1 LNNTPKRNSQT
12 VRQLLFV
19 CVRNRVRSAFSEIYF
34 NRLLSQCDAGLAEQV
49 TVGSAG
55 FRHRDMNK
63 LLDDRII
70 PTPDPFYDQDLSW
83 ATRQALSQKGI
94 ATPALWRSKAL
105 TPQMI
110 ATADLVITALPHQ
123 KDELIEMYPREA
135 SKFITMREI
144 SNWDEN
150 LVNED
155 IIGLPLDENFW
166 YECEENSAYAR
177 KTLAETE
184 EMLLRAF
191 PVILEKLGLVSQA
204 GGC

>member
-1 LNNTPKRNSQT
+1 MRH
-12 VRQLLFV
+12 LLFV
-19 CVRNRVRSAFSEIYF
+19 CVRNRVRSVFSEMYF
-34 NRLLSQCDAGLAEQV
+34 NHLLCLRDAALAEQV
-49 TVGSAG
+49 KVTSAG

-63 LLDDRII
+63 LLDDGII

-83 ATRQALSQKGI
+83 ATRQALKQKGI
-94 ATPALWRSKAL
+94 TPPPQWLSKPL

-123 KDELIEMYPREA
+123 KDELVEMYPRA
-135 SKFITMREI
+135 PSKFVSIREI
-144 SNWDEN
+144 SNWNQE
-150 LVNED
+150 LASED

-184 EMLLRAF
+184 EMINRAF
-191 PVILEKLGLVSQA
+191 PAILQKLGLDSHA
-204 GGC
+204 A

>member
-1 LNNTPKRNSQT
+1 M
-12 VRQLLFV
+12 FV
-19 CVRNRVRSAFSEIYF
+19 CIRNRVRSAFSEIYF
-34 NRLLSQCDAGLAEQV
+34 NHLLKQRDATLAERV
-49 TVGSAG
+49 KVSSAG
-55 FRHRDMNK
+55 FRHQDMNK
-63 LLDDRII
+63 LLANRII

-83 ATRQALSQKGI
+83 ATRQALNQIGI
-94 ATPALWRSKAL
+94 AAPSQWRSKPL

-110 ATADLVITALPHQ
+110 TTADLVITALPHQ
-123 KDELIEMYPREA
+123 KDELIKMYPRDA
-135 SKFITMREI
+135 SKFVTIREI
-144 SNWDEN
+144 SNWNQE
-150 LVNED
+150 LASED

-191 PVILEKLGLVSQA
+191 PVILEKLGLDSQA